1 MKIIKALVIA
11 VVILTSLWAG
21 IRIGIASVDRGPA
34 AEVRIIGE
42 NRIEIWKGGA
52 VVIRTTQENVTN
64 WGDYIIVKGES
75 DENTV
80 R

>member
-1 MKIIKALVIA
+1 MKTIKALIIA
-11 VVILTSLWAG
+11 VMILMSLWAG
-21 IRIGIASVDRGPA
+21 IGIGITSADSEPA

-42 NRIEIWKGGA
+42 NRIEIWKDGV

>member
-1 MKIIKALVIA
+1 MKTIKALLIA
-11 VVILTSLWAG
+11 VMILTSLWAG
-21 IRIGIASVDRGPA
+21 IGIGITSADSEPA
-34 AEVRIIGE
+34 AEVRSIGE
-42 NRIEIWKGGA
+42 NRKGGV
-52 VVIRTTQENVTN
+52 VVIRTIQENVTN

>member
-1 MKIIKALVIA
+1 MKTIKALIIA
-11 VVILTSLWAG
+11 VMILTSLWAG
-21 IRIGIASVDRGPA
+21 IGIGITSADSEPA

>member
-1 MKIIKALVIA
+1 MTRGIKAVLIA
-11 VVILTSLWAG
+11 VLMISSLWIG
-21 IRIGIASVDRGPA
+21 IGIGIASADSDPA
-34 AEVRIIGE
+34 AEGRIIGE

-75 DENTV
+75 DDEL
-80 R
+80 

>member
-11 VVILTSLWAG
+11 VMILTSLWAG
-21 IRIGIASVDRGPA
+21 IGIGIASADSEPA

-64 WGDYIIVKGES
+64 WGNYIIVKGES
-75 DENTV
+75 DDEL
-80 R
+80 